1 MRGFFF
7 KTVVTGG
14 HAGLLEMLCAVR
26 CSAKCALLLGV
37 FLRDAFSRPVWSA
50 VVAVFGGSRV

>member
-37 FLRDAFSRPVWSA
+37 FLRDAFSRPVRLVEA
-50 VVAVFGGSRV
+50 TVIG